1 MCFCSVEG
9 ENDILP
15 VWMPVPWYFLMVF
28 FFSCTT
34 DAATEL
40 QVSNSK
46 LAEVE
51 AAFAAQ
57 KSEVFV
63 HFLSH
68 FSHESFWL
76 VAAGKAFN

>member
-1 MCFCSVEG
+1 
-9 ENDILP
+9 
-15 VWMPVPWYFLMVF
+15 MPVPWYFLMVF

-68 FSHESFWL
+68 FSHESF
-76 VAAGKAFN
+76 